1 MGFAVIFVV
10 LAAIVIGF
18 LISMGVIAAI
28 IGAVLKNNA
37 VAENPDS
44 ELVDYNY

>member
-1 MGFAVIFVV
+1 MAFGLIVVI
-10 LAAIVIGF
+10 LLAIVVGF
-18 LISMGVIAAI
+18 LVSMALVAAI
-28 IGAVLKNNA
+28 IGAALKNNA